1 MSPSNF
7 RPVLKGQSQK
17 KVFSKGRAHQSTSIV
32 RQLLESVL
40 LLSLGAG
47 AFAFL
52 SWLPQKLDAMVLVSE
67 AIADLIRGVTQ
78 LVEACL
84 GIAAVILIAL
94 LLMFA
99 LVTFFA
105 GAMRLIKGCIR
116 LSQVMSKKRV
126 RPIHPQPKRRR

>member
-1 MSPSNF
+1 MNPPNF

-17 KVFSKGRAHQSTSIV
+17 KVFSKGLDHQSTSIG
-32 RQLLESVL
+32 RQLLEAVL
-40 LLSLGAG
+40 LISLGAG

-94 LLMFA
+94 LLMVA
-99 LVTFFA
+99 LIAFFA

-116 LSQVMSKKRV
+116 LSQIMSRKRA
-126 RPIHPQPKRRR
+126 RPIHSKPKRRR

>member
-1 MSPSNF
+1 MSGG
-7 RPVLKGQSQK
+7 PVVVGINLVG
-17 KVFSKGRAHQSTSIV
+17 H
-32 RQLLESVL
+32 VL

-94 LLMFA
+94 LLMVA
-99 LVTFFA
+99 LIAFFA

-116 LSQVMSKKRV
+116 LSQIMSRKRA
-126 RPIHPQPKRRR
+126 RPIHSKPKRRR

>member
-1 MSPSNF
+1 MKPPNF
-7 RPVLKGQSQK
+7 RPALKGQSQK
-17 KVFSKGRAHQSTSIV
+17 KVFSKGLDHQSKSIG
-32 RQLLESVL
+32 RQLLEAVL
-40 LLSLGAG
+40 LISLGAG

-99 LVTFFA
+99 LVAFFA
-105 GAMRLIKGCIR
+105 GSIRLIKGCIS
-116 LSQVMSKKRV
+116 LSQVMSRKRA